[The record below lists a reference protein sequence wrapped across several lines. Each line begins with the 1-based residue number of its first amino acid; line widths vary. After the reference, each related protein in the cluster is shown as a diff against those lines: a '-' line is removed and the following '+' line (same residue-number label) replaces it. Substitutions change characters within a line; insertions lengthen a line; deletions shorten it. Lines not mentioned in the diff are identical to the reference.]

1 MRNWLPPGSEAWHE
15 LPPIQWSHFELN
27 TITNNT
33 ENYALLKKHLRSLI
47 LKRFPL
53 SSIYSKPIKMFQKF
67 WSHLTTL
74 GTKRETWSE
83 LHAVHPQLCNYL
95 LTLLLPVTECLLHVN
110 WYKFCTW
117 GGGGSVI
124 MLKILGTTLKNFITW
139 ATRHSEFVQP
149 CCMTTCET
157 QTPYTVHEN
166 ILTISVQCFQHTV
179 QAHTNQPLCVPS
191 GTHRTD
197 TIPND
202 EARQLLPYLKFH
214 LRTINHTTW
223 KQKLKD
229 ITDSTL
235 NIHIKRIHIKF
246 THSFWRRLQRYNPYW
261 NSVILASKLHT
272 SPS

>member
-117 GGGGSVI
+117 GGGGFNNYAENIRHHFKEFYYLGNQALRICATLLYDNMWNTNTIYSPWKHTYNLGTMFPAYCTSSYKSATLRPFWNSSYRYNSKWRSSSVI
-124 MLKILGTTLKNFITW
+124 AI
-139 ATRHSEFVQP
+139 SEV
-149 CCMTTCET
+149 
-157 QTPYTVHEN
+157 
-166 ILTISVQCFQHTV
+166 S
-179 QAHTNQPLCVPS
+179 
-191 GTHRTD
+191 
-197 TIPND
+197 
-202 EARQLLPYLKFH
+202 
-214 LRTINHTTW
+214 
-223 KQKLKD
+223 LKD
-229 ITDSTL
+229 DKSYNLETKT
-235 NIHIKRIHIKF
+235 KRHHWFNLKHSYKKN
-246 THSFWRRLQRYNPYW
+246 TH
-261 NSVILASKLHT
+261 
-272 SPS
+272 